1 MRGMPSLPCGRGRPR
16 ASRGR
21 GLRGRPDSS
30 RSRSDMLRAIAPTP
44 GHRTHQQ
51 RENTDADHYARP
63 AGVHNRPHSHL
74 LSRYQDK
81 RYPGPRRGNTDR
93 EFLNDPATEGSRQRN
108 CNVNLDEPRS
118 GRPDWPVL
126 TGFLFCGHLWAD
138 RRHEGTCVQREW
150 SRRAEVLLPASAAG
164 GAILYHRH
172 IQAALIRERSP
183 KIDGTAA
190 SIWASQTTSPTW

>member
-1 MRGMPSLPCGRGRPR
+1 
-16 ASRGR
+16 
-21 GLRGRPDSS
+21 
-30 RSRSDMLRAIAPTP
+30 MLRAIAPTP
-44 GHRTHQQ
+44 GHRTHQ

-108 CNVNLDEPRS
+108 CNVNLDELRS

-150 SRRAEVLLPASAAG
+150 SRRAEVLIPEGSEAATFSASWLFAAVYPE
-164 GAILYHRH
+164 AVNRRLDRL
-172 IQAALIRERSP
+172 ADMATPRRR
-183 KIDGTAA
+183 
-190 SIWASQTTSPTW
+190 